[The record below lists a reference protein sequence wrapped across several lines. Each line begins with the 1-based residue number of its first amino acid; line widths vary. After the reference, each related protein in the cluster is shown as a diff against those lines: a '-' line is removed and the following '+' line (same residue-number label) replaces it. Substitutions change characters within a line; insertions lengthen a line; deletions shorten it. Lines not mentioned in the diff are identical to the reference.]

1 MIDLSNCY
9 FKMCKYIFWKSLFKH
24 KSTYISNLNKAH
36 KMATGSSIA
45 METVFADKFQTLIEF
60 VCPEKTYDDDYQKLL
75 TPKEIN
81 PVCSCSYL
89 CI

>member
-1 MIDLSNCY
+1 
-9 FKMCKYIFWKSLFKH
+9 
-24 KSTYISNLNKAH
+24 
-36 KMATGSSIA
+36 MATGSSIA